1 MITKKRK
8 GEIRKRWNISDD
20 SSDGFSEFKNRV
32 LNILRGFSFS
42 EEDYQDF
49 CNYYGILNDYKINL
63 YGDRVGNIILEK
75 FYSINN
81 ETLFELLEVIF
92 SLKLEGEA
100 SPYQYISKNS
110 LYEKVCE
117 AIEFSD
123 IDLSVK
129 KTNNGDIIFYPRGE
143 EFLDENLIND
153 NIALSFLNEKVNQHF
168 IDALNFYKNKKWIK
182 STESLRRCLEE
193 FLRIKLKNSK
203 GLKANTSEIGEY
215 LKKIKNPSQIR
226 NIISQI
232 FGYLDQ
238 YFNDNSKHNDG
249 NISESE
255 TEFLIYQVSLLMR
268 YISKSN

>member
-8 GEIRKRWNISDD
+8 NEIRKRWNILNDNSG
-20 SSDGFSEFKNRV
+20 GFIEFKNRV
-32 LNILRGFSFS
+32 YNILKDFNFS
-42 EEDYQDF
+42 EDDHINF
-49 CNYYGILNDYKINL
+49 CNYYGIINCYHGVFGNSIIRQKLYETVLENDY
-63 YGDRVGNIILEK
+63 
-75 FYSINN
+75 
-81 ETLFELLEVIF
+81 FELLEVVF

-100 SPYQYISKNS
+100 SPYEYIGKNS
-110 LYEKVCE
+110 LYKKVCE

-123 IDLSVK
+123 INLSVK
-129 KTNNGDIIFYPRGE
+129 KTDNGDIIFYPRGE
-143 EFLDENLIND
+143 EFLDDNLIND
-153 NIALSFLNEKVNQHF
+153 DIVLSFLDKKTSQHF
-168 IDALNFYKNKKWIK
+168 IDALNFYKNKKWVK
-182 STESLRRCLEE
+182 STDSLRRCLEE
-193 FLRIKLKNSK
+193 FLRVKLKNSK

-249 NISESE
+249 NISEVE

-268 YISKSN
+268 YISKSR